1 MAGRSGDPSGART
14 ELMKSRTPEP
24 VRLYCVV
31 VALTGLTVLGALVA
45 GTSIDLGGSHRT
57 VEFIA
62 LFVSVLIGELFPIEA
77 PRRSGDGEITVSVM
91 FSFALLLGMGLLP
104 ALAAQLTAS
113 VVQDRFAGKPWWQIG
128 FNVGQYTLSL
138 VTAGV
143 LLAVLGGYGALHAP
157 HFDAVDLLA
166 VVGAAAGYFVV
177 NLLLV
182 TRATTLYMG
191 TPFSEALRSDLIFGL
206 SVSAVLLCLAPVVV
220 TVLQFTPMLYPLLLV
235 PLVGVY
241 ISGRQT
247 VRAVTAEHHARHDS
261 LTELPNR
268 RWFMETVGAALESPT
283 LKIGGLLLVDLNGFK
298 DVNDTLGH
306 HRGDLVLQEV
316 GPRLRAAFRSED
328 LFARL
333 GGDEFAVFM
342 PGADITAAQSAVA
355 RLQDALQTPVD
366 MDGISIELD
375 ASIGLA
381 WYPDH
386 GADVDTLLQRADVAM
401 YRAKATHQPLEIYRA
416 EDDYHSPERLVLATD
431 LRRALADDQLVLH
444 YQPQVELGHGRPV
457 AAEGLVR
464 WRHPQR
470 GLLGP
475 LEFIEVAERTGLIK
489 DLTYRVLD
497 LGLHDL
503 RSWSEQG
510 RKLSLSLNVSVR
522 SLLDRRF
529 PDEVEKLLAVH
540 GIDGHALTL
549 ELTESSLMVDP
560 EIAKKTM
567 RDLSELGVAVA
578 IDDFGT
584 GYSSLAYLTDLPIG
598 ELKID
603 KSFVRAMGSDTRNAI
618 VIRSTIEL
626 AHNLGLRTVAEGIE
640 DAYTFERLR
649 ALGCELAQ
657 GFHMS
662 KPLPASGLAS
672 WWDLHNPRSAKPA
685 GDGAARGAAAARVLP
700 SLSAA

>member
-1 MAGRSGDPSGART
+1 
-14 ELMKSRTPEP
+14 MKSPALEP
-24 VRLYCVV
+24 VRLYCIA
-31 VALTGLTVLGALVA
+31 VALVGAAVLATLVA
-45 GTSIDLGGSHRT
+45 ISPVDLDGHYRTIEFLALAGS
-57 VEFIA
+57 VM
-62 LFVSVLIGELFPIEA
+62 IGELFPIEA

-91 FSFALLLGMGLLP
+91 FSFALLLGVGLVP
-104 ALAAQLTAS
+104 ALAAQLIAS
-113 VVQDRFAGKPWWQIG
+113 VVQDGIARKPWWQIG
-128 FNVGQYTLSL
+128 FNIGQYTLSL
-138 VTAGV
+138 AAAAGV
-143 LLAVLGGYGALHAP
+143 LSLLGGYPAFRAG
-157 HFDAVDLLA
+157 HFEAADLLV
-166 VVGAAAGYFVV
+166 VVGGAAGYFVA

-191 TPFSEALRSDLIFGL
+191 TPFSHALRSDLMFGL

-220 TVLQFTPMLYPLLLV
+220 TVLQFSPILYPLLLV

-241 ISGRQT
+241 FSGRQT
-247 VRAVTAEHHARHDS
+247 VRTVTAEHLARHDS

-268 RWFMETVGAALESPT
+268 RWFLESVGVA
-283 LKIGGLLLVDLNGFK
+283 LKNPNLSAGGLLLVDLNGFK
-298 DVNDTLGH
+298 EVNDTLGH
-306 HRGDLVLQEV
+306 HHGDLVLQEV

-328 LFARL
+328 LVARL

-342 PGADITAAQSAVA
+342 PGADSDAAQAAVQ
-355 RLQDALQTPVD
+355 RLQDALHKPVD
-366 MDGISIELD
+366 VDGIDIELD

-386 GADVDTLLQRADVAM
+386 GGDVDTLLQRADVAM
-401 YRAKATHQPLEIYRA
+401 YRAKASHHPLVTYRA
-416 EDDYHSPERLVLATD
+416 EDDYHSPERLVIAAD
-431 LRRALADDQLVLH
+431 LRRALAADQLVLH

-464 WRHPQR
+464 WHHPQR

-475 LEFIEVAERTGLIK
+475 PEFIEVAERTGLIK

-497 LGLHDL
+497 LGLNDL
-503 RSWSEQG
+503 RLWNDDG
-510 RKLSLSLNVSVR
+510 RQLSLSLNVSVR

-529 PDEVEKLLAVH
+529 PEEVERLLSRQGV
-540 GIDGHALTL
+540 DGAALTL

-560 EIAKKTM
+560 EVAKKTM
-567 RDLSELGVAVA
+567 RHLAELGVSVA

-603 KSFVRAMGSDTRNAI
+603 KSFVRAMGSDARNAI
-618 VIRSTIEL
+618 VVRSTIEL

-640 DAYTFERLR
+640 DSFTFDRLR

-662 KPLPASGLAS
+662 EPLPAAS
-672 WWDLHNPRSAKPA
+672 LVTWWDVHTAPATAMTLEQARAPRP
-685 GDGAARGAAAARVLP
+685 RTR
-700 SLSAA
+700 LSIA

>member
-1 MAGRSGDPSGART
+1 MAGRPGDWSDART
-14 ELMKSRTPEP
+14 QLMKSRTLEP

-31 VALTGLTVLGALVA
+31 VALAGAAVLAAVLAGSSIHLGDTGHIT
-45 GTSIDLGGSHRT
+45 
-57 VEFIA
+57 EFIA

-91 FSFALLLGMGLLP
+91 FSFALLLGMGLIP

-113 VVQDRFAGKPWWQIG
+113 VVQDRFAGKPWWQVG
-128 FNVGQYTLSL
+128 FNIGQYTLAL

-143 LLAVLGGYGALHAP
+143 MLAVLGGYGALNGP
-157 HFDAVDLLA
+157 HFDAADLLA
-166 VVGAAAGYFVV
+166 VIGAAAGYFVV

-191 TPFSEALRSDLIFGL
+191 TPFSQALRSDLLFGL

-220 TVLQFTPMLYPLLLV
+220 TVLQFSPVLYPLLLV

-247 VRAVTAEHHARHDS
+247 VRTVTAEHLARHDS

-268 RWFMETVGAALESPT
+268 RWFMETVGAALQNPA
-283 LKIGGLLLVDLNGFK
+283 LAAGGLLLVDLNGFK

-328 LFARL
+328 LVARL

-342 PGADITAAQSAVA
+342 PGADVAAAQAAVA
-355 RLQDALQTPVD
+355 RLQDALHTPVD
-366 MDGISIELD
+366 VDGISIELD

-381 WYPDH
+381 WYPHH
-386 GADVDTLLQRADVAM
+386 GTDVDTLLQRADVAM
-401 YRAKATHQPLEIYRA
+401 YRAKASHQPLEVYRA

-475 LEFIEVAERTGLIK
+475 LEFIEVAERNGLIK
-489 DLTYRVLD
+489 DLTYRVID
-497 LGLHDL
+497 LGLRDL
-503 RSWSEQG
+503 RRWSQEG
-510 RKLSLSLNVSVR
+510 RQLSLSLNVSVR
-522 SLLDRRF
+522 CLLDRRF
-529 PDEVEKLLAVH
+529 PDEVESLLSRH
-540 GIDGHALTL
+540 GVDGHSLTL

-560 EIAKKTM
+560 EIAKNTL
-567 RDLSELGVAVA
+567 RDLAELGVSVA

-618 VIRSTIEL
+618 VVRSTIEL
-626 AHNLGLRTVAEGIE
+626 AHSLGLRTVAEGIE

-662 KPLPASGLAS
+662 KPLPASGLVS
-672 WWDLHNPRSAKPA
+672 WWDLQTQRATGAPLPERKPA
-685 GDGAARGAAAARVLP
+685 PALILP
-700 SLSAA
+700 TLSAA

>member
-1 MAGRSGDPSGART
+1 
-14 ELMKSRTPEP
+14 MKSPALEP
-24 VRLYCVV
+24 VRLYCIA
-31 VALTGLTVLGALVA
+31 VALVGAAVLATLVA
-45 GTSIDLGGSHRT
+45 ISPFDLDGHYRTIEFLALAGS
-57 VEFIA
+57 VM
-62 LFVSVLIGELFPIEA
+62 IGELFPIEA

-91 FSFALLLGMGLLP
+91 FSFALLLGVGLIP
-104 ALAAQLTAS
+104 ALAAQLIAS
-113 VVQDRFAGKPWWQIG
+113 VVQDGIARKPWWQIG
-128 FNVGQYTLSL
+128 FNIGQYTLSL
-138 VTAGV
+138 AAAAGV
-143 LLAVLGGYGALHAP
+143 LALLGGYPAFRTG
-157 HFDAVDLLA
+157 HFQVVDLLM
-166 VVGAAAGYFVV
+166 VVGGAAGYFVV

-182 TRATTLYMG
+182 TRATSLYMG
-191 TPFSEALRSDLIFGL
+191 TPFSHALRSDLMFGL

-220 TVLQFTPMLYPLLLV
+220 TVLQFSPILYPLLLV

-241 ISGRQT
+241 VSGRQT
-247 VRAVTAEHHARHDS
+247 VRTVTAEHLARHDS

-268 RWFMETVGAALESPT
+268 RWFLESVGVA
-283 LKIGGLLLVDLNGFK
+283 LKNPNLQAGGLLLVDLNGFK
-298 DVNDTLGH
+298 EVNDTLGH
-306 HRGDLVLQEV
+306 HHGDLVLQEV

-328 LFARL
+328 LVARL

-342 PGADITAAQSAVA
+342 PGADSDAAQAAVG
-355 RLQDALQTPVD
+355 RLQDALHRPVVV
-366 MDGISIELD
+366 DGINIELD

-386 GADVDTLLQRADVAM
+386 GSDVDTLLQRADVAM
-401 YRAKATHQPLEIYRA
+401 YRAKASHHPLVTYCA
-416 EDDYHSPERLVLATD
+416 EDDYHSPERLVIAAD
-431 LRRALADDQLVLH
+431 LRRALAADQLVLH

-464 WRHPQR
+464 WHHPQR

-475 LEFIEVAERTGLIK
+475 PEFIEVAERTGLIK

-497 LGLHDL
+497 LGLNDL
-503 RSWSEQG
+503 RVWADDG

-529 PDEVEKLLAVH
+529 PDEVEKLLSLH
-540 GIDGHALTL
+540 GIDGSALTL

-560 EIAKKTM
+560 EVAKKTM
-567 RDLSELGVAVA
+567 RHLAELGVSVA

-603 KSFVRAMGSDTRNAI
+603 KSFVRAMGSDARNAI
-618 VIRSTIEL
+618 VVRSTIEL

-640 DAYTFERLR
+640 DSFTFERLR

-662 KPLPASGLAS
+662 KPLPAASLVS
-672 WWDLHNPRSAKPA
+672 WWDVHTDPANAATPGPARTLRPRT
-685 GDGAARGAAAARVLP
+685 RL
-700 SLSAA
+700 SLA

>member
-1 MAGRSGDPSGART
+1 
-14 ELMKSRTPEP
+14 MKSPALEP
-24 VRLYCVV
+24 VRLYCIA
-31 VALTGLTVLGALVA
+31 VALVGAAVLAALVA
-45 GTSIDLGGSHRT
+45 TSPVDLGGHYRT
-57 VEFIA
+57 IEFLA
-62 LFVSVLIGELFPIEA
+62 LAGSVMIGELFPIEA

-91 FSFALLLGMGLLP
+91 FSFALLLGVGLIP
-104 ALAAQLTAS
+104 ALAAQLIAS
-113 VVQDRFAGKPWWQIG
+113 VVQDGIARKPWWQMG
-128 FNVGQYTLSL
+128 FNIGQYTLSL
-138 VTAGV
+138 AAAAGV
-143 LLAVLGGYGALHAP
+143 LALLGGYPAFRTG
-157 HFDAVDLLA
+157 HFQAVDLLM
-166 VVGAAAGYFVV
+166 VVGGAAGYFVA

-191 TPFSEALRSDLIFGL
+191 TPFSHALRSDLMFGL

-220 TVLQFTPMLYPLLLV
+220 TVLQFSPILYPLLLV
-235 PLVGVY
+235 PLIGVY
-241 ISGRQT
+241 FSGRQT
-247 VRAVTAEHHARHDS
+247 VRTVTAEHLARHDS

-268 RWFMETVGAALESPT
+268 RWFLESVGVA
-283 LKIGGLLLVDLNGFK
+283 LKNPNLQAGGLLLVDLNGFK
-298 DVNDTLGH
+298 EVNDTLGH
-306 HRGDLVLQEV
+306 HHGDLVLQEV

-328 LFARL
+328 LVARL

-342 PGADITAAQSAVA
+342 PGADGDAAQAAVG
-355 RLQDALQTPVD
+355 RLQDALHRPVD
-366 MDGISIELD
+366 VDGIKIELD

-386 GADVDTLLQRADVAM
+386 GSDVDTLLQRADVAM
-401 YRAKATHQPLEIYRA
+401 YRAKATHHPLVTYRA
-416 EDDYHSPERLVLATD
+416 EDDYHSPERLVLAAD
-431 LRRALADDQLVLH
+431 LRRALAADQLVLH

-464 WRHPQR
+464 WHHPQR

-475 LEFIEVAERTGLIK
+475 PEFIEVAERTGLIK

-497 LGLHDL
+497 LGLNDL
-503 RSWSEQG
+503 RIWNEDG

-529 PDEVEKLLAVH
+529 PEEVEKLLSRH
-540 GIDGHALTL
+540 GVDGTALTL

-560 EIAKKTM
+560 EVAKKTM
-567 RDLSELGVAVA
+567 RHLAELGVSVA

-603 KSFVRAMGSDTRNAI
+603 KSFVRAMGSDARNAI
-618 VIRSTIEL
+618 VVRSTIEL

-640 DAYTFERLR
+640 DSFTFERLR

-662 KPLPASGLAS
+662 KPLPAAS
-672 WWDLHNPRSAKPA
+672 LVTWWDVHTAPA
-685 GDGAARGAAAARVLP
+685 TAATSEPARVLVP
-700 SLSAA
+700 RTRLSVA

>member
-1 MAGRSGDPSGART
+1 MRSRNLASVRIYCVLIALMGAG
-14 ELMKSRTPEP
+14 LL
-24 VRLYCVV
+24 VRL
-31 VALTGLTVLGALVA
+31 VAAY
-45 GTSIDLGGSHRT
+45 SIHFEHTRQV
-57 VEFIA
+57 VEFAA
-62 LFVSVLIGELFPIEA
+62 LAGSVLIGELFPIEA

-91 FSFALLLGMGLLP
+91 FSFALLLGLGLVP
-104 ALAAQLTAS
+104 ALAAQLAAS
-113 VVQDRFAGKPWWQIG
+113 LVQDRIARKPWWQVG

-138 VTAGV
+138 AAAGGV
-143 LLAVLGGYGALHAP
+143 LWWLDAYGALRAPGFGAIDLLAVLGS
-157 HFDAVDLLA
+157 
-166 VVGAAAGYFVV
+166 AAAYFMV

-191 TPFSEALRSDLIFGL
+191 TPFAEALRSDLIFGL

-220 TVLQFTPMLYPLLLV
+220 TVFDFSPILYPLLLV

-247 VRAVTAEHHARHDS
+247 VRADTAEHLARHDS

-268 RWFMETVGAALESPT
+268 RWFMESVGAALKNPS
-283 LKIGGLLLVDLNGFK
+283 LVCGGLLLVDLNGFK
-298 DVNDTLGH
+298 EVNDTLGH

-316 GPRLRAAFRSED
+316 GPRLGASFRGED
-328 LFARL
+328 LVARL

-342 PGADITAAQSAVA
+342 PGADSRAAQSAVQ
-355 RLQDALQTPVD
+355 RLQDALHMPVD
-366 MDGISIELD
+366 VDGISIELG

-381 WYPDH
+381 WYPQH
-386 GADVDTLLQRADVAM
+386 GGDVDTLLQRADVAM
-401 YRAKATHQPLEIYRA
+401 YRAKASHRSLEVYRT
-416 EDDYHSPERLVLATD
+416 EDDYHTPERLVLATD
-431 LRRALADDQLVLH
+431 LRRALADEQLVLH

-464 WRHPQR
+464 WQHPQR

-475 LEFIEVAERTGLIK
+475 LEFIEIAERNGLIK
-489 DLTYRVLD
+489 DLTHRVLD
-497 LGLHDL
+497 LGLRDL
-503 RSWSEQG
+503 RAWTEEG
-510 RKLSLSLNVSVR
+510 RHLTLSLNVSVR

-529 PDEVEKLLAVH
+529 PEEVEKLLMAH
-540 GIDGHALTL
+540 GVDAHALTL

-560 EIAKKTM
+560 EFAKRTM
-567 RDLSELGVAVA
+567 HELSELGVSVA

-603 KSFVRAMGSDTRNAI
+603 KSFVRAMSSDSRNAI
-618 VIRSTIEL
+618 VVRSTIEL
-626 AHNLGLRTVAEGIE
+626 AHNLNLRTVAEGIE
-640 DAYTFERLR
+640 DAFTFERLR

-662 KPLPASGLAS
+662 RPLPAAGLVR
-672 WWDLHNPRSAKPA
+672 WWDAHADQPATAAGERSSGIIIPE
-685 GDGAARGAAAARVLP
+685 
-700 SLSAA
+700 LSVA

>member
-1 MAGRSGDPSGART
+1 MLVVLCAALSGTFDWHYRTIEFLALAG
-14 ELMKSRTPEP
+14 
-24 VRLYCVV
+24 
-31 VALTGLTVLGALVA
+31 
-45 GTSIDLGGSHRT
+45 
-57 VEFIA
+57 
-62 LFVSVLIGELFPIEA
+62 SVMIGELFPIEA

-91 FSFALLLGMGLLP
+91 FSFALLLGVGLIP
-104 ALAAQLTAS
+104 ALAAQLIAS
-113 VVQDRFAGKPWWQIG
+113 VVQDLIARKAWWQIG
-128 FNVGQYTLSL
+128 FNIGQYTLSL
-138 VTAGV
+138 SAAAGV
-143 LLAVLGGYGALHAP
+143 LWLLGGYTAFRTGGFEA
-157 HFDAVDLLA
+157 FDLL
-166 VVGAAAGYFVV
+166 VVIGGAAGYFAV

-182 TRATTLYMG
+182 TRATTLYMRS
-191 TPFSEALRSDLIFGL
+191 PFSHALRSDLMFGL

-220 TVLQFTPMLYPLLLV
+220 TVLEFSPILYPLLLV

-241 ISGRQT
+241 FSGRQT
-247 VRAVTAEHHARHDS
+247 VRTVTAEHLARHDS

-268 RWFMETVGAALESPT
+268 RWFLEAVGQALKNPS
-283 LKIGGLLLVDLNGFK
+283 LQAGGLLLVDLNGFK
-298 DVNDTLGH
+298 EVNDTLGH
-306 HRGDLVLQEV
+306 HHGDLVLQEV

-328 LFARL
+328 LVARL

-342 PGADITAAQSAVA
+342 PGADADAAQSAVQ
-355 RLQDALQTPVD
+355 RLQDALHTPVD
-366 MDGISIELD
+366 VDGISLELD

-386 GADVDTLLQRADVAM
+386 GGDVDTLLQRADVAM
-401 YRAKATHQPLEIYRA
+401 YRAKASHHALVTYRS
-416 EDDYHSPERLVLATD
+416 EDDYHSPERLVIAAD
-431 LRRALADDQLVLH
+431 LRRALASDQLLLH
-444 YQPQVELGHGRPV
+444 YQPQVELGVGRPV

-464 WRHPQR
+464 WQHPQR

-475 LEFIEVAERTGLIK
+475 FEFIEVAERTGLIK

-497 LGLHDL
+497 LGLGDL
-503 RSWSEQG
+503 RRWTDEG

-529 PDEVEKLLAVH
+529 PEEVEKLLAVH
-540 GIDGHALTL
+540 GVDGRALTL

-560 EIAKKTM
+560 EVAKKTM
-567 RDLSELGVAVA
+567 RHLAELGVSVA

-603 KSFVRAMGSDTRNAI
+603 KSFVRAMGSDARNAI
-618 VIRSTIEL
+618 VVRSTIEL

-640 DAYTFERLR
+640 DAFTFERLR

-662 KPLPASGLAS
+662 RPLPAASLMS
-672 WWDLHNPRSAKPA
+672 WWDLHTARPAESAPAPAVAQGTIPRPLN
-685 GDGAARGAAAARVLP
+685 R
-700 SLSAA
+700 LSVA